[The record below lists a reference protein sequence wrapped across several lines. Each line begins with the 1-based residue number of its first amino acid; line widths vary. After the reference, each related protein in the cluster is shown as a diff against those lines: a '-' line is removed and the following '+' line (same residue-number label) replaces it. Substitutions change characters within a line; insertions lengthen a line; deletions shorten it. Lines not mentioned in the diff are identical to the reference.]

1 MCGCFC
7 SSYIPVAARGEA
19 CQELYLAKEN
29 RDFPLTFVV
38 CCDSKSVTSEVII
51 IVSPIKSSLE
61 CVTQSVS
68 QSVQHSYSGE
78 SFAQNSLTSC
88 TLQRCYVCMPHYL
101 PMQPSCMPVCRSAIF
116 NQLLKSHCLK
126 CLNNGY

>member
-7 SSYIPVAARGEA
+7 SSYIPAAAAARRGEA

-61 CVTQSVS
+61 CVTQFSL
-68 QSVQHSYSGE
+68 YSGE
-78 SFAQNSLTSC
+78 K
-88 TLQRCYVCMPHYL
+88 H
-101 PMQPSCMPVCRSAIF
+101 
-116 NQLLKSHCLK
+116 LKSNLK
-126 CLNNGY
+126 FDPKQQI